1 MKLRIMN
8 LLIFNVELVAVKKF
22 VTILCGMFLVLATAH
37 SQTYLSVDDAL
48 RMALEKN
55 YDIIIS
61 KNNDLIDK
69 TNNTL
74 GNSGFLPTITLNG
87 ANNYGVSNINQEMST
102 TTGTKEIVKD
112 GATNSSLT
120 ANVSLNWTLFDG
132 GKMFVTKHKLNEIQA
147 QGELEVKAQV
157 QQTISD
163 VIGAYYNV
171 LKQKQQLLS
180 IREAIKYNTERVNI
194 LEVTNNNGLSPKNFL
209 LQAKI
214 DLNGYKQSAIHQK
227 NLLLESKR
235 SLNHLLGRDSE
246 VEFDVA
252 DSIPNNY
259 QPNKDELTQKL
270 FRNNLELLILEKAK
284 DINKLTVSELNATRY
299 PKVSFNSAYNY
310 SQVNNSAG
318 NLLRNNSS
326 GLVAGASV
334 TMPVFQGGNI
344 NRQVKVAKIQYQ
356 SGIYTLDNTKLQLKK
371 DLQNALDDY
380 QTQRELLDVEIEN
393 ETLAK
398 ENMMIAIERLRL
410 SQSTSL
416 EAHQAQ
422 ESFVESQTRRINFNY
437 NLKLAETRIK
447 QLVAEF

>member
-1 MKLRIMN
+1 M
-8 LLIFNVELVAVKKF
+8 IFNVELVAVKKF
-22 VTILCGMFLVLATAH
+22 VTIFCGMFLMLATAH

-69 TNNTL
+69 TNNTF

-102 TTGTKEIVKD
+102 TTKEIVKD
-112 GATNSSLT
+112 GATNSSLN

-194 LEVTNNNGLSPKNFL
+194 LEATNNNGLSPKNFL

-214 DLNGYKQSAIHQK
+214 DLNGYKQSAINQK

-235 SLNHLLGRDSE
+235 SFNHLLGHDSE

-259 QPNKDELTQKL
+259 QPNKDELTKKL

-284 DINKLTVSELNATRY
+284 AINKLTVSELNATRY

-344 NRQVKVAKIQYQ
+344 NRQVKVAKLQYQ
-356 SGIYTLDNTKLQLKK
+356 SGIYTLDNAKLQLKK

-380 QTQRELLDVEIEN
+380 QTQKELLEVEIEN
-393 ETLAK
+393 ETLTK
-398 ENMMIAIERLRL
+398 ENVVIAIERLRL
-410 SQSTSL
+410 GQSTSL
-416 EAHQAQ
+416 EARQAQ
-422 ESFVESQTRRINFNY
+422 ESFVESETRHINFNY

>member
-1 MKLRIMN
+1 MN
-8 LLIFNVELVAVKKF
+8 LLIFNIELLAVKKF
-22 VTILCGMFLVLATAH
+22 GTILCGMFLVLATAH
-37 SQTYLSVDDAL
+37 SQTYLSVNDAL
-48 RMALEKN
+48 REALYKN

-61 KNNDLIDK
+61 NNNEVIDK

-87 ANNYGVSNINQEMST
+87 ANNYGVSNINQEIST

-112 GATNSSLT
+112 GAINSSLT
-120 ANVSLNWTLFDG
+120 ANFSLNWTLFDG
-132 GKMFVTKHKLNEIQA
+132 GKMCVTKRKLNEIQA

-157 QQTISD
+157 QQTISN
-163 VIGAYYNV
+163 VIGAYYSV

-180 IREAIKYNTERVNI
+180 IREAIKYNTERVKI
-194 LEVTNNNGLSPKNFL
+194 LEATNNNGLSPKNFL

-214 DLNGYKQSAIHQK
+214 DLNGYKQSAINQK
-227 NLLLESKR
+227 NLLLEAKR
-235 SLNHLLGRDSE
+235 SLNQLLARDSE

-299 PKVSFNSAYNY
+299 PKVNFNSAYNY
-310 SQVNNSAG
+310 SRANNSAG

-344 NRQVKVAKIQYQ
+344 NRQVKVAKLQYQ
-356 SGIYTLDNTKLQLKK
+356 SGIYTLDKAKLQLKK
-371 DLQNALDDY
+371 ELQAALDDY
-380 QTQRELLDVEIEN
+380 QTQKELLEVEIEN
-393 ETLAK
+393 DALSK
-398 ENMMIAIERLRL
+398 ENLVIAIERLRL
-410 SQSTSL
+410 GQSTSL
-416 EAHQAQ
+416 EARQAQ
-422 ESFVESQTRRINFNY
+422 ESFVESETRRINFNY
-437 NLKLAETRIK
+437 NLKLAETHIK
-447 QLVAEF
+447 HLVAEF

>member
-1 MKLRIMN
+1 MN
-8 LLIFNVELVAVKKF
+8 LLIFNIELLAVKKF
-22 VTILCGMFLVLATAH
+22 GTILCGMFLVLATAH
-37 SQTYLSVDDAL
+37 SQTYLSVNDAL
-48 RMALEKN
+48 REALYKN

-61 KNNDLIDK
+61 NNNEVIDK

-87 ANNYGVSNINQEMST
+87 ANNYGVSNINQEIST

-112 GATNSSLT
+112 GAINSSLT
-120 ANVSLNWTLFDG
+120 ANFSLNWTLFDG
-132 GKMFVTKHKLNEIQA
+132 GKMCVTKRKLNEIQA

-157 QQTISD
+157 QQTISN
-163 VIGAYYNV
+163 VIGAYYSV

-180 IREAIKYNTERVNI
+180 IREAIKYNTERVKI
-194 LEVTNNNGLSPKNFL
+194 LEATNNNGLSPKNFL

-214 DLNGYKQSAIHQK
+214 DLNGYKQSAINQK
-227 NLLLESKR
+227 NLLLEAKR
-235 SLNHLLGRDSE
+235 SLNQLLARDSE

-299 PKVSFNSAYNY
+299 PKVNFNSAYNY
-310 SQVNNSAG
+310 SRANNSAG

-344 NRQVKVAKIQYQ
+344 NRQVKVAKLQYQ
-356 SGIYTLDNTKLQLKK
+356 SGIYTLENAKLQLKK
-371 DLQNALDDY
+371 ELQAALDDY
-380 QTQRELLDVEIEN
+380 QTQKELLEVEIEN
-393 ETLAK
+393 DALSK
-398 ENMMIAIERLRL
+398 ENLVIAIERLRL
-410 SQSTSL
+410 GQSTSL
-416 EAHQAQ
+416 EARQAQ
-422 ESFVESQTRRINFNY
+422 ESFVESETRRINFNY
-437 NLKLAETRIK
+437 NLKLAETHIK
-447 QLVAEF
+447 HLVAEF